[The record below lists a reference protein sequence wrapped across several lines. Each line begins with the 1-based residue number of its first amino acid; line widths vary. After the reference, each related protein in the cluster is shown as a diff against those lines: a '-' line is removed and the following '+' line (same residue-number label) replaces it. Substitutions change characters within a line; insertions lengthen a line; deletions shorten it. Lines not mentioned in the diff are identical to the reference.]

1 LTRKQ
6 TVFFKVLLCLT
17 WNLAISA
24 ASHRGL
30 KVLKEEKM
38 LPAFQELRTTGG
50 LEVPPMAPERRL
62 WQEQVA

>member
-1 LTRKQ
+1 MRKQ

-17 WNLAISA
+17 WNLATPA

-50 LEVPPMAPERRL
+50 LGVPPMGAERRL